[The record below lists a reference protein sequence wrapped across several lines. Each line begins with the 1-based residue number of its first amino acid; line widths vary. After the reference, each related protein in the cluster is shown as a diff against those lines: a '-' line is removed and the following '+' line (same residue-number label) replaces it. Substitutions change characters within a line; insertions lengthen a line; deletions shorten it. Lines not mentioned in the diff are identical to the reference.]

1 MILVDIYVPVIN
13 ETFDFQ
19 LDENIF
25 VDSII
30 DEVVAILG
38 KKMKNDAVA
47 DASGFELYGMERE
60 EKINRESTLFA
71 AGIKDG
77 SRLMLL

>member
-1 MILVDIYVPVIN
+1 MILVDIYVPVID

-25 VDSII
+25 AGSII

-38 KKMKNDAVA
+38 KKMKNDLAA

-71 AGIKDG
+71 AGIRDG